1 MWIAALEV
9 AIGLGF
15 VIFVHE
21 LGHFAVAKMCGVKV
35 DKFFIGFD
43 IGGLK
48 LCSFRWGET
57 LYGIGIL
64 PLGGYVKMLGQE
76 DNPAQLRKEMER
88 AKLRRPARS
97 SGSATET
104 ASGAEHCRQS
114 ARETASIGGEAA
126 FRSAQL
132 PGEERSPADG
142 HHFGGR
148 DHEHDLRV
156 GLRGRRVPRWREANS
171 DGRGRRGCGRRRMAS
186 GMQADDKILE
196 VAGRKVHQWRQMTD
210 EIHNGDMR
218 RESPCSSSGRASR
231 IRWKSS

>member
-1 MWIAALEV
+1 MWIAAPRGRRWAWV
-9 AIGLGF
+9 SS
-15 VIFVHE
+15 IFVHE

-88 AKLRRPARS
+88 ARQEA
-97 SGSATET
+97 
-104 ASGAEHCRQS
+104 ASGASAGSGPAASGATGRRTVRQRRS
-114 ARETASIGGEAA
+114 GGGKAA
-126 FRSAQL
+126 LRSAQL

-142 HHFGGR
+142 HHLGGR
-148 DHEHDLRV
+148 DHEHDLRP
-156 GLRGRRVPRWREANS
+156 GLRGRRLPLRREANP
-171 DGRGRRGCGRRRMAS
+171 DGRGRRDGGRRR
-186 GMQADDKILE
+186 
-196 VAGRKVHQWRQMTD
+196 VAGGH
-210 EIHNGDMR
+210 
-218 RESPCSSSGRASR
+218 ASR
-231 IRWKSS
+231 RQDRGSRRPQGPSTSGT

>member
-9 AIGLGF
+9 AMGLGF

-88 AKLRRPARS
+88 ARQEA
-97 SGSATET
+97 
-104 ASGAEHCRQS
+104 ASGPAAAAAS
-114 ARETASIGGEAA
+114 RERRRRAGEP
-126 FRSAQL
+126 S
-132 PGEERSPADG
+132 
-142 HHFGGR
+142 
-148 DHEHDLRV
+148 
-156 GLRGRRVPRWREANS
+156 
-171 DGRGRRGCGRRRMAS
+171 GRRRCRRRKS
-186 GMQADDKILE
+186 GFSIRA
-196 VAGRKVHQWRQMTD
+196 ATWRRAFPS
-210 EIHNGDMR
+210 GWPSSR
-218 RESPCSSSGRASR
+218 RA
-231 IRWKSS
+231 

>member
-1 MWIAALEV
+1 MVW
-9 AIGLGF
+9 GF

-88 AKLRRPARS
+88 ARQEAAG
-97 SGSATET
+97 GSA
-104 ASGAEHCRQS
+104 AA
-114 ARETASIGGEAA
+114 AGEAA
-126 FRSAQL
+126 AALQAA
-132 PGEERSPADG
+132 GEP
-142 HHFGGR
+142 
-148 DHEHDLRV
+148 
-156 GLRGRRVPRWREANS
+156 S
-171 DGRGRRGCGRRRMAS
+171 DNGVRRRKS
-186 GMQADDKILE
+186 GFSIRA
-196 VAGRKVHQWRQMTD
+196 ATWRRAFPS
-210 EIHNGDMR
+210 GWPSSR
-218 RESPCSSSGRASR
+218 RA
-231 IRWKSS
+231 

>member
-1 MWIAALEV
+1 MDWCLIAVGWTDPSMWIAALEV

-88 AKLRRPARS
+88 ARRQETGERFEPRRLKPPAAPRHGEPS
-97 SGSATET
+97 DNGVSV
-104 ASGAEHCRQS
+104 
-114 ARETASIGGEAA
+114 GGKAA
-126 FRSAQL
+126 FRSAKL

-142 HHFGGR
+142 HHLGGR
-148 DHEHDLRV
+148 DHEHDLRA
-156 GLRGRRVPRWREANS
+156 GLRGRRLPRSA
-171 DGRGRRGCGRRRMAS
+171 
-186 GMQADDKILE
+186 
-196 VAGRKVHQWRQMTD
+196 
-210 EIHNGDMR
+210 
-218 RESPCSSSGRASR
+218 
-231 IRWKSS
+231 

>member
-1 MWIAALEV
+1 MWIAGLEV
-9 AIGLGF
+9 AVGLGF

-35 DKFFIGFD
+35 EKFFIGFD

-88 AKLRRPARS
+88 ARQEAAGNPAAAPPRQPRAAASTPTPRKRRS
-97 SGSATET
+97 VS
-104 ASGAEHCRQS
+104 
-114 ARETASIGGEAA
+114 GEAA
-126 FRSAQL
+126 LRSAQL

-148 DHEHDLRV
+148 DHEHDLRA
-156 GLRGRRVPRWREANS
+156 GLRGRRLPLSA
-171 DGRGRRGCGRRRMAS
+171 
-186 GMQADDKILE
+186 
-196 VAGRKVHQWRQMTD
+196 
-210 EIHNGDMR
+210 
-218 RESPCSSSGRASR
+218 
-231 IRWKSS
+231 